1 MKGEVRRKPAP
12 ITGTNH
18 PGRMKD
24 KARDTMIGTHFSV
37 IIVSSLQGLD
47 LTHDDG
53 LDDTNFRAAFPFKH

>member
-12 ITGTNH
+12 ITGIKH

-24 KARDTMIGTHFSV
+24 EARDTMIGTHFSV

-53 LDDTNFRAAFPFKH
+53 WDDTNFRAAYPFKH

>member
-1 MKGEVRRKPAP
+1 
-12 ITGTNH
+12 
-18 PGRMKD
+18 MKD